1 MYLYRDNIYI
11 YITRENRA
19 IEGLMSVYMAASM
32 SQKAKVL
39 SPTSG
44 AVHAVGKIGLGF
56 QKIAGFCWVSL
67 AFPKQPNSGFCRV
80 SNGVGNPKMGFG
92 VPLNFPLQPE
102 SGLCRVSGGRPRSEN
117 GVGTLTWASAF
128 PSPWLS
134 LQGSQKAGSPTED
147 AGKPRPS

>member
-1 MYLYRDNIYI
+1 
-11 YITRENRA
+11 
-19 IEGLMSVYMAASM
+19 MSVYMAASM

-44 AVHAVGKIGLGF
+44 AVHAVGKIGLGT
-56 QKIAGFCWVSL
+56 QKIALGFCWVSL
-67 AFPKQPNSGFCRV
+67 AFPLKQPNSGFCRV
-80 SNGVGNPKMGFG
+80 SCGFCRVSKNGVGNPKMMGFG
-92 VPLNFPLQPE
+92 VPLNFPLMQPE